1 MSSKPENTFIAGV
14 HKYLPDVYKEK
25 MYNPYRSGTAD
36 VWYSGNMGDIWIE
49 YKYIPKIPKSLKI
62 VPALTDRQLKWLR
75 DRHAEGRNI
84 AVILGCPSGG
94 VFLRHTHWDT
104 PMTDEEMRSRIMT
117 REHLAG
123 LIRAQTGTSQCLI
136 VSSKSPKVVTRSTK
150 LLLPES

>member
-1 MSSKPENTFIAGV
+1 MATKPENTFIAGV

-36 VWYSGNMGDIWIE
+36 VWYSGSVGDIWVE

-84 AVILGCPSGG
+84 AVILGCPAGG
-94 VFLRHTHWDT
+94 VFYQHLQW
-104 PMTDEEMRSRIMT
+104 EEALSDAQVRELLLT
-117 REHLAG
+117 RQELA
-123 LIRAQTGTSQCLI
+123 LFIRAQTGASQCLT
-136 VSSKSPKVVTRSTK
+136 VSSKLPEEVTQSTK
-150 LLLPES
+150 LLLPGS

>member
-1 MSSKPENTFIAGV
+1 MAAKPENTFITGV

-36 VWYSGNMGDIWIE
+36 VWYSGDMGDIWIE

-84 AVILGCPSGG
+84 AVILGCPAGG
-94 VFLRHTHWDT
+94 VFYQHMQWEQSMSDVQMRARLYSR
-104 PMTDEEMRSRIMT
+104 TD
-117 REHLAG
+117 LAG
-123 LIRAQTGTSQCLI
+123 LIREHTGVSQCLTI
-136 VSSKSPKVVTRSTK
+136 SSKLPEVATRSTK
-150 LLLPES
+150 SSLPES